1 MIMNYF
7 LEAHEEDKIKMLP
20 HVLKYVVLPYGF
32 TLLSKL
38 VYTN

>member
-1 MIMNYF
+1 MNYF
-7 LEAHEEDKIKMLP
+7 LEAVEEDKIKMLP
-20 HVLKYVVLPYGF
+20 HVLKYVVLPHGF